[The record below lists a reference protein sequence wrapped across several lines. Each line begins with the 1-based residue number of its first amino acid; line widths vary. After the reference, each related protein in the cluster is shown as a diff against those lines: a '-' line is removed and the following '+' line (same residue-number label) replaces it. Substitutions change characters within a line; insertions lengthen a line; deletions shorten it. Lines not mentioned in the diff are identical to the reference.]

1 LFFVSFIN
9 MSLDVFLLVFI
20 LHGTLCISWIWVII
34 SFPMLG
40 KFSILISTNI
50 FSGPFSFSFSSRTP
64 IIWMMF
70 HLMLSLWSLRVFSF
84 LFILFSLFCSMVE
97 ISTILS
103 SRRLI
108 HYFAWVILLLF
119 LFSVFFISVV
129 LFISVCCWVLLC
141 VLLAQLCPIL
151 CDPMDCSPPG
161 PSVFGILQAKIWE

>member
-1 LFFVSFIN
+1 
-9 MSLDVFLLVFI
+9 M
-20 LHGTLCISWIWVII
+20 
-34 SFPMLG
+34 
-40 KFSILISTNI
+40 
-50 FSGPFSFSFSSRTP
+50 
-64 IIWMMF
+64 
-70 HLMLSLWSLRVFSF
+70 SLWSLRVFSF

-103 SRRLI
+103 SRPLI

-129 LFISVCCWVLLC
+129 LFISICCWVFLC

-161 PSVFGILQAKIWE
+161 PSVLGILRVKIWEWVAIPFLLNIFCIFSICASSLFLRPWNISTMITLNSFSSRLPISSSFSFCYRFLIFVLQLCHFILSKHYL